1 MNDPFVVVWMV
12 AYNQEDYIAK
22 AIESVMMQ
30 QTNFSY
36 VLYIGE
42 DNSTDNTRKICEQLN
57 EKYLGKI
64 KLFLNETNLGSTANG
79 LKLYDICFKTN
90 ARYIAILEA
99 DDYWTDP
106 YKLQKQVD
114 FLESNPEYAITFHK
128 VKIYNEIKEKFEED
142 TLNTFTN
149 ETTTLNDLLR
159 GNYIRTV
166 STVFRNSRKLASLI
180 EKLNDVTP
188 GDWLVFIVT
197 ASTGKIR
204 YINQEMAVYRVSY
217 VGVWSTIDNKQRK
230 YYKEILNGY
239 EFLYNYLNKDDY
251 TIVYHSHMHYIG
263 LAAIINK
270 EKGKYLNYYFYKALL
285 YYRLL
290 RFKYFS
296 GSRHLA
302 Q

>member
-1 MNDPFVVVWMV
+1 MMV
-12 AYNQEDYIAK
+12 SVLMLTYNHQDFIAQ
-22 AIESVMMQ
+22 AIEG
-30 QTNFSY
+30 
-36 VLYIGE
+36 VLSQKTTFDIELIIANDY
-42 DNSTDNTRKICEQLN
+42 STDNTDSIIKKII
-57 EKYLGKI
+57 EKDNNAKEKI
-64 KLFLNETNLGSTANG
+64 KYINNSKNIGMQPNFILAYNHCKG
-79 LKLYDICFKTN
+79 K
-90 ARYIAILEA
+90 YIAECEG

>member
-1 MNDPFVVVWMV
+1 M
-12 AYNQEDYIAK
+12 
-22 AIESVMMQ
+22 
-30 QTNFSY
+30 
-36 VLYIGE
+36 
-42 DNSTDNTRKICEQLN
+42 
-57 EKYLGKI
+57 
-64 KLFLNETNLGSTANG
+64 
-79 LKLYDICFKTN
+79 
-90 ARYIAILEA
+90 
-99 DDYWTDP
+99 
-106 YKLQKQVD
+106 
-114 FLESNPEYAITFHK
+114 
-128 VKIYNEIKEKFEED
+128 
-142 TLNTFTN
+142 
-149 ETTTLNDLLR
+149 
-159 GNYIRTV
+159 
-166 STVFRNSRKLASLI
+166 
-180 EKLNDVTP
+180 
-188 GDWLVFIVT
+188 FIVT

-270 EKGKYLNYYFYKALL
+270 EKRKYLNYYLYKALL

-290 RFKYFS
+290 KFKYFS

>member
-1 MNDPFVVVWMV
+1 MV
-12 AYNQEDYIAK
+12 SVLMLTYNHQEFIAQ
-22 AIESVMMQ
+22 AIEG
-30 QTNFSY
+30 
-36 VLYIGE
+36 VLSQKTTFDIELIIANDY
-42 DNSTDNTRKICEQLN
+42 STDNTDSIIKKII
-57 EKYLGKI
+57 EKDNNAKEKI
-64 KLFLNETNLGSTANG
+64 KYINNSKNIGMQPNFILAYNHCKG
-79 LKLYDICFKTN
+79 K
-90 ARYIAILEA
+90 YIAECEG

>member
-1 MNDPFVVVWMV
+1 MM
-12 AYNQEDYIAK
+12 AYNHQDFIAQ
-22 AIESVMMQ
+22 AIESILMQ
-30 QTNFSY
+30 KTSFDLELIIANDFS
-36 VLYIGE
+36 
-42 DNSTDNTRKICEQLN
+42 SDNTDSIIKKII
-57 EKYLGKI
+57 EKDNNAKEKI
-64 KLFLNETNLGSTANG
+64 KYINNSKNIGMQPNFILAYNHCKG
-79 LKLYDICFKTN
+79 K
-90 ARYIAILEA
+90 YIAECEG

>member
-1 MNDPFVVVWMV
+1 MV
-12 AYNQEDYIAK
+12 SVLMLTYNHQDFIAQ
-22 AIESVMMQ
+22 AIEG
-30 QTNFSY
+30 
-36 VLYIGE
+36 VLSQKTTFDIELIIANDY
-42 DNSTDNTRKICEQLN
+42 STDNTDSIIKKIIERDN
-57 EKYLGKI
+57 NAKEKI
-64 KLFLNETNLGSTANG
+64 
-79 LKLYDICFKTN
+79 
-90 ARYIAILEA
+90 RYINNSKNIGMQPNFILAYNHCKGKYIAECEG

-128 VKIYNEIKEKFEED
+128 VKIYNEIKQKFEED

-180 EKLNDVTP
+180 EKLSDVTP
-188 GDWLVFIVT
+188 GDWLVFIIT

-204 YINQEMAVYRVSY
+204 YINQEMAVYRISY

-270 EKGKYLNYYFYKALL
+270 EKRKYLNYYLYKALL

-290 RFKYFS
+290 KFKYFS

>member
-1 MNDPFVVVWMV
+1 M
-12 AYNQEDYIAK
+12 AYNHQDFIAQ
-22 AIESVMMQ
+22 AIESILMQ
-30 QTNFSY
+30 KTSFDLELIIANDFS
-36 VLYIGE
+36 
-42 DNSTDNTRKICEQLN
+42 SDNTDSIIKKII
-57 EKYLGKI
+57 EKDNNAKEKI
-64 KLFLNETNLGSTANG
+64 KYINNSKNIGMQPNFILAYNHCKG
-79 LKLYDICFKTN
+79 K
-90 ARYIAILEA
+90 YIAECEG

>member
-1 MNDPFVVVWMV
+1 M
-12 AYNQEDYIAK
+12 AYNHQDFIAQ
-22 AIESVMMQ
+22 AIEG
-30 QTNFSY
+30 
-36 VLYIGE
+36 VLSQKTTFDIELIIANDY
-42 DNSTDNTRKICEQLN
+42 STDNTDSIIKKIIERDN
-57 EKYLGKI
+57 NAKEKI
-64 KLFLNETNLGSTANG
+64 
-79 LKLYDICFKTN
+79 
-90 ARYIAILEA
+90 RYINNSKNIGMQPNFILAYNHCKGKYIAECEG

-128 VKIYNEIKEKFEED
+128 VKIYNEIKQKFEED

-180 EKLNDVTP
+180 EKLSDVTP
-188 GDWLVFIVT
+188 GDWLVFIIT

-204 YINQEMAVYRVSY
+204 YINQEMAVYRISY

-270 EKGKYLNYYFYKALL
+270 EKRKYLNYYLYKALL

-290 RFKYFS
+290 KFKYFS

>member
-1 MNDPFVVVWMV
+1 MKKPLVSISCIT
-12 AYNQEDYIAK
+12 YNHQDYI
-22 AIESVMMQ
+22 EDCLNGFFLQ
-30 QTNFSY
+30 DCNFDVELVIS
-36 VLYIGE
+36 
-42 DNSTDNTRKICEQLN
+42 DDKSNDNTAAIIERVIERKPDNFTIRFTKH
-57 EKYLGKI
+57 EKNKGAMSNFIWALQQCQGK
-64 KLFLNETNLGSTANG
+64 
-79 LKLYDICFKTN
+79 
-90 ARYIAILEA
+90 YIALCEG